1 LQSTSPCLGLL
12 SSKPG
17 GLLCFG
23 LCKAKGLLAD
33 RLSQRLQML
42 GIAADRIL
50 RLPLDRTARVGI
62 DGVDGAG
69 KTMFADE
76 LAQVLRAA
84 DRPVI
89 RASVDG
95 FHRPKSE
102 RYRRGRGSP
111 EGYFEDSYNYTALK
125 TALLDPLGPCGTGR
139 YRTAVFDHVR
149 DKPVAAPECA
159 VAPAS
164 ILLLDGIFLHRP
176 ELRDIWDVSIFLD
189 VAFEV
194 SVARCA
200 RRDGT
205 SPDPAAAANRRY
217 VEGQMLYLRT
227 CDPRARATL
236 AIDNNDLSSPFIL
249 HTKD

>member
-1 LQSTSPCLGLL
+1 M
-12 SSKPG
+12 
-17 GLLCFG
+17 
-23 LCKAKGLLAD
+23 
-33 RLSQRLQML
+33 SQRLEML
-42 GIAADRIL
+42 GIVADRIL

-76 LAQVLRAA
+76 IAQVLRAA

-95 FHRPKSE
+95 FHHPKSE

-111 EGYFEDSYNYTALK
+111 EGYFEDSYDYTALK
-125 TALLDPLGPCGTGR
+125 AALLDPLGPGGTGR
-139 YRTAVFDHVR
+139 YRTAVFDHVK
-149 DKPVAAPECA
+149 DMPVAAPECA
-159 VAPAS
+159 AAPAS
-164 ILLLDGIFLHRP
+164 ILVLDGIFLHRP

-194 SVARCA
+194 SVGRCA
-200 RRDGT
+200 GRDGT
-205 SPDPAAAANRRY
+205 SPDPEAAENRRY

-227 CDPRARATL
+227 CDPRLRATL

-249 HTKD
+249 HTRD